1 MFLIKNIEKPVE
13 YENYFIYIKL
23 QIGGNKT
30 IRGRIDCIK
39 AYLFNVQSPPFVQWR
54 GLFFLSQ
61 KFSHARTLKHP
72 IPYSFRMRELL
83 TKFHAKKYP
92 PKMTGI

>member
-1 MFLIKNIEKPVE
+1 MHNSLFLIKNIEKLVE

-54 GLFFLSQ
+54 GLFFY
-61 KFSHARTLKHP
+61 LK
-72 IPYSFRMRELL
+72 SFRMRELL